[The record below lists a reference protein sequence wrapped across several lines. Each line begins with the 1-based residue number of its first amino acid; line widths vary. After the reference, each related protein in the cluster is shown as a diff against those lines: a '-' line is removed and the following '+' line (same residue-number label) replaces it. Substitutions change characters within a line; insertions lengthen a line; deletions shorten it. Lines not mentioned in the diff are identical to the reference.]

1 MAWNDVLEMNPKFA
15 GANYTPKE
23 VAERLGIN
31 VVNVYHYIDI
41 DELVALNIGRG
52 SKRARWIIAE
62 EDAEDFIKRYNERKA
77 VVESA
82 KEVEEVPAIEETKKK
97 DAVNKEAL
105 LRKVY
110 YIKEAMLDLS
120 VRLEELEKELEEE
133 F

>member
-1 MAWNDVLEMNPKFA
+1 MAWNDVLENNPKFA

-23 VAERLGIN
+23 VAEKLGIN

-62 EDAEDFIKRYNERKA
+62 EDAEDFIKRYNARKA
-77 VVESA
+77 LVEEATQEEVISEIEESNNA
-82 KEVEEVPAIEETKKK
+82 KE
-97 DAVNKEAL
+97 KEDL

-120 VRLEELEKELEEE
+120 VRLEELERELNEK

>member
-1 MAWNDVLEMNPKFA
+1 MAWNDVLEMSPKFA

-31 VVNVYHYIDI
+31 VVNVYHYINI
-41 DELVALNIGRG
+41 DELAALNIGRG

-62 EDAEDFIKRYNERKA
+62 EDAEDFINRYNERKA
-77 VVESA
+77 VVEST
-82 KEVEEVPAIEETKKK
+82 KEEVEEVLEIEGK
-97 DAVNKEAL
+97 DAVKKEKL

-120 VRLEELEKELEEE
+120 VRLEELERELEEK